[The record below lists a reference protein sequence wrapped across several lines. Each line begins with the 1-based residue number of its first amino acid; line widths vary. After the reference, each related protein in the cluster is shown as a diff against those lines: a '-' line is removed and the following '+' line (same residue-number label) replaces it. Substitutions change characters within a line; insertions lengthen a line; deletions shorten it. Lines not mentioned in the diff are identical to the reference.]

1 MTEQGDFD
9 LDRTLMCRALGKAV
23 SDFVTKQ
30 GVGRMSVGIVCDT
43 PDVTY
48 DEKGNPHHGVSVRVY
63 IDLDDGDDGDE

>member
-1 MTEQGDFD
+1 MNDQGDFD

-23 SDFVTKQ
+23 SDFAVKQ

-48 DEKGNPHHGVSVRVY
+48 DEKGVPHHGVSVRVY
-63 IDLDDGDDGDE
+63 IDLDEDDEDD